1 MVLKI
6 YKGLRFGMLLQLAVG
21 PLCIFIFQMASLKG
35 FRYAIL
41 GVIGV
46 AFIDGLYILAAIFGI
61 ASLIERENTRIV
73 LKILGAS
80 ILFIFGV
87 STVLG
92 AFNVRF
98 IPALSL
104 IDLSGSNSVFFRAL
118 IMTASNPLTILFWAG
133 VFSTRISEEDIE
145 GKDICFF
152 GFGAVLSTLL
162 FLTMIAF
169 LGSLTKT
176 FLPSN
181 IIQVLNIAVGLLLT
195 YFSIRMLY
203 KKV

>member
-6 YKGLRFGMLLQLAVG
+6 YKGLRYGMLLQLAVG
-21 PLCIFIFQMASLKG
+21 PICIFIFQMASLKG
-35 FRYAIL
+35 FGSAIA

-46 AFIDGLYILAAIFGI
+46 AFIDGLYILAAILGI
-61 ASLIERENTRIV
+61 ASTIQRKNTRII

-80 ILFIFGV
+80 ILFSFGV

-92 AFNVRF
+92 AFNVEL
-98 IPALSL
+98 IPAVCLINLS
-104 IDLSGSNSVFFRAL
+104 DSNSAFYRAL

-133 VFSTRISEEDIE
+133 VFSTRISEDDMKR
-145 GKDICFF
+145 KDICFF
-152 GFGAVLSTLL
+152 GLGAVLSTLL
-162 FLTMIAF
+162 FLTIIAF

-176 FLPSN
+176 FLSSN
-181 IIQVLNIAVGLLLT
+181 TIQVLNIAVGLLLI
-195 YFSIRMLY
+195 YFSITMFY